1 MEPFI
6 EEEESET
13 DDDARSTNSSHSV
26 SSYTSSRSVSTM
38 GTEIGRGREM
48 SWGNSQME
56 NFQRNLPNFSTS
68 FSEKQERQM
77 EKRVHSPSSP
87 ATRLAKQNLEILRTS
102 LIERAWQ
109 SGVQGRKRL
118 EAGFTLDVCRKIAHI
133 KKVNGEDDY
142 DAAYSLVLWVVQ
154 EWPCDPPL
162 STVPVNPSKLGQD
175 CAEMLYNYRPGIDET
190 HPENSAYLLPLWLR
204 PMVEELDIIEKR
216 GAKCSHRLE
225 KGGRMQEMEEGE
237 KAKLRREGDVHGR
250 NIWEGINEEIE
261 RQDDDYREERRTIA
275 FKEDFEFDLDE
286 ELGEEREEGVEN
298 GGEFNDDGGGGGGGG
313 GGEIDEEEEDDDFF

>member
-1 MEPFI
+1 MITELI
-6 EEEESET
+6 
-13 DDDARSTNSSHSV
+13 DRILSTFELSCMQ
-26 SSYTSSRSVSTM
+26 STFLFK
-38 GTEIGRGREM
+38 TNQQL
-48 SWGNSQME
+48 S
-56 NFQRNLPNFSTS
+56 L
-68 FSEKQERQM
+68 
-77 EKRVHSPSSP
+77 SPS
-87 ATRLAKQNLEILRTS
+87 LS
-102 LIERAWQ
+102 L
-109 SGVQGRKRL
+109 
-118 EAGFTLDVCRKIAHI
+118 
-133 KKVNGEDDY
+133 
-142 DAAYSLVLWVVQ
+142 SLQ

-261 RQDDDYREERRTIA
+261 RQVRLQGEKRT
-275 FKEDFEFDLDE
+275 
-286 ELGEEREEGVEN
+286 G
-298 GGEFNDDGGGGGGGG
+298 
-313 GGEIDEEEEDDDFF
+313 